1 MLLIKSAALVR
12 VCRISVELVE
22 LGIFRNFAVG
32 KL

>member
-1 MLLIKSAALVR
+1 MFPIKSAALVL
-12 VCRISVELVE
+12 SLVHVSGLFE